1 MRVVFILLLALAGSL
16 TPTGA
21 RPASERP
28 HYRVLSIGNSLI
40 YVNNLPA
47 VLAALAAAQPDPVV
61 IETAT
66 YVQGGG
72 SIAER
77 WSDGAAASA
86 LRRGGWDAVILQ
98 ERGALPECVARADTR
113 RERGCRASIQAHR
126 AFSELARAQDAR
138 VLLLETWNDEPAT
151 SALLHDGTRLLA
163 RASGA
168 QVVHTG
174 ELLQAYVRRHGAGTV
189 FVDRVHPR
197 LTGALMMAAQI
208 HETLTGKAPVA
219 APVHITFRLLPPEA
233 PIDPRQPLEVQ
244 SQLMQAPASHV
255 LSTEAVRPFLEF
267 AATH

>member
-1 MRVVFILLLALAGSL
+1 MRVVFILLLALMGSL
-16 TPTGA
+16 APSDA

-28 HYRVLSIGNSLI
+28 HYRVLFIGNSLI

-66 YVQGGG
+66 FVQGGG

-77 WSDGAAASA
+77 WADGAAASA

-98 ERGALPECVARADTR
+98 ERGALPECVARA
-113 RERGCRASIQAHR
+113 S
-126 AFSELARAQDAR
+126 SENARAQDAR